1 VSWRDSIRSMFSFL
15 STGSR
20 RETVVAEYLIR
31 EHHRGRSLTEILQD
45 PYVQNRSTPEEIN
58 RILDRPDVLKALGE
72 DVVSTAR

>member
-1 VSWRDSIRSMFSFL
+1 MSWRDSLRGIFSFL

-31 EHHRGRSLTEILQD
+31 EHNRGRSLTEILQD

-58 RILDRPDVLKALGE
+58 RILDRPDVIQALGQ
-72 DVVSTAR
+72 DTVSAAR